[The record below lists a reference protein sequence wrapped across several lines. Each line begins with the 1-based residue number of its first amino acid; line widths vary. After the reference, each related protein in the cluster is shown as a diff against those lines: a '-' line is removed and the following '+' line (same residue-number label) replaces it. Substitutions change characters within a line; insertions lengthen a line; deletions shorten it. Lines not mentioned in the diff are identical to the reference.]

1 MSTIK
6 IYWLTIEIK
15 ENRDLCK
22 TVCLTEYH
30 CPIKGGRVYMVKFI
44 FYEGLCFRLTI
55 IIYLKLGV

>member
-6 IYWLTIEIK
+6 IYRLTIKIK

-30 CPIKGGRVYMVKFI
+30 CPIKGGMYIWLNLYFTKVSV
-44 FYEGLCFRLTI
+44 
-55 IIYLKLGV
+55 LG